1 MTSTRAIAIL
11 GSLVAAVVAPACKDS
26 GTSPSLPITVT
37 GLGMGDSHTCAPT
50 SAGAVYC
57 WGANYNGQLG
67 NGSTT
72 NSAIPVAVSG
82 GLSFTAVAADGGHT
96 CGLTSPGAAYC
107 WGHTSYRQ
115 LGGGASS
122 TSHHFARDA
131 GDGT

>member
-1 MTSTRAIAIL
+1 MTSTRATATL
-11 GSLVAAVVAPACKDS
+11 GSLVPAVVAPACKDS

-72 NSAIPVAVSG
+72 HSPIPVAVSG
-82 GLSFTAVAADGGHT
+82 GWSVPAVPAAGGDAR
-96 CGLTSPGAAYC
+96 GLTS
-107 WGHTSYRQ
+107 S
-115 LGGGASS
+115 
-122 TSHHFARDA
+122 
-131 GDGT
+131 

>member
-96 CGLTSPGAAYC
+96 CGLTSAGAAYC
-107 WGHTSYRQ
+107 WGDDYYGQISLIVY
-115 LGGGASS
+115 
-122 TSHHFARDA
+122 
-131 GDGT
+131 